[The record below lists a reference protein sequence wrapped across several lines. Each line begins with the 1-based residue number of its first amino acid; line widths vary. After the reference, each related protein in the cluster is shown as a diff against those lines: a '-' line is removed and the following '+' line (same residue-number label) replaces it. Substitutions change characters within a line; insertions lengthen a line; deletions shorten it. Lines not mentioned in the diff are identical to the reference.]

1 MVWLG
6 LASVTS
12 DSLTKRKPL
21 GYREIE
27 HGNLAWTLDESL
39 VIKFEDPHLSF
50 LLSS

>member
-6 LASVTS
+6 LTSATS

-27 HGNLAWTLDESL
+27 HDNLSWALDEFL
-39 VIKFEDPHLSF
+39 AIKVEDPHLSF
-50 LLSS
+50 LLPS